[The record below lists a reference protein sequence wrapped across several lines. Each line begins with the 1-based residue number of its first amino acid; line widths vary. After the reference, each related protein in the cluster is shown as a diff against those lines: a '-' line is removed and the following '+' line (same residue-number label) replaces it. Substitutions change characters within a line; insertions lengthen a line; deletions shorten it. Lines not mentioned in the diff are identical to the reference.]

1 MKDEMQNLTDLIGAL
16 AEDIEEIKDTVK
28 SKNTSDKDEALERLN
43 VKLEPVFRFFGG
55 SSPENINGIFRSKE
69 TIASYRKSL
78 GEEVTAS
85 LLAKMDANEQDKL
98 KHGIPTRYGILLDIR
113 NMLAGHIEESRRI
126 SDNEQYGRPQARGF
140 SFLQK
145 CNAISKRIK
154 SLWHK
159 LPGGW
164 YMNSYIW
171 AAIICTLVFF
181 ALFAVSWA
189 QWHEYREE
197 NRRLRTVADKHKVT
211 TVMLNELYP
220 ELAVPVGAYE
230 KLLETVGV
238 DSTLAVFHRQLEKVR
253 SEESKTDN

>member
-28 SKNTSDKDEALERLN
+28 SKNTSDKDEALERLK

-55 SSPENINGIFRSKE
+55 SSPENINDIFRSKE
-69 TIASYRKSL
+69 AIASYRKSL
-78 GEEVTAS
+78 GEEVAAS
-85 LLAKMDANEQDKL
+85 LLAKMDANEQEKL

-126 SDNEQYGRPQARGF
+126 SGNSQKSRPQTRGF
-140 SFLQK
+140 LFFQK
-145 CNAISKRIK
+145 CNAISKRII
-154 SLWHK
+154 SLWRK
-159 LPGGW
+159 IPDGW
-164 YMNSYIW
+164 YKNPYIW
-171 AAIICTLVFF
+171 AAIVCTLVFF

-197 NRRLRTVADKHKVT
+197 NRRLKTVADTHKVT
-211 TVMLNELYP
+211 TVMFKELYP
-220 ELAVPVGAYE
+220 ELAVSVGAYE
-230 KLLETVGV
+230 KLVESVGV

-253 SEESKTDN
+253 NEEK